1 MLALWLDRH
10 CKNAAIEIAVRILG
24 MDLVVAV
31 VVAFETRKT
40 ITIQNAEIKHFWFYV
55 AVMNC

>member
-31 VVAFETRKT
+31 VVAFEKRKT
-40 ITIQNAEIKHFWFYV
+40 ITMQNAEIKYFLFYV
-55 AVMNC
+55 AMS

>member
-31 VVAFETRKT
+31 VVVAFEKRKT
-40 ITIQNAEIKHFWFYV
+40 IT
-55 AVMNC
+55 M